1 MLFNKKIDNFAKIFF
16 HDLKN
21 KLLSI
26 KLNLTLFKKTAI
38 KTIQDSHFS
47 ILERIEYNLEESID
61 LVKNY
66 LDLEKYKKTK
76 FLKHTKISLID
87 LIENILKSLQTE
99 IESKN
104 LSVSFSKPKNAEIKI
119 NKEWLY
125 KALYNIIH
133 NAVKYNKENGI
144 IHITLSPHKK
154 GYLLI
159 VKDSGKGIS
168 EEEKDKIFNKFYSN
182 DNKDGHGIGLYMT
195 KVIIESFGGKIDI
208 NSKENKGSTFYI
220 FIPKTAKQIKL
231 KSLAISLA
239 SITVIGFFV
248 INYFFCLIP
257 QNIKVIASDNAKI
270 YKFENGIT
278 AIAGINDKIKIKAYK
293 NLFGNKTLSKIFLKK
308 GDVYINTSGEKL
320 TLITPKG
327 KFNNLGTKFETLS
340 YKTTASSVYEGKI
353 KTKNKTVNTNEG
365 VILAKDIQIK
375 PLPKPVEYI
384 KIKSTE
390 KIKIMWS
397 SPYNKF
403 KLILSKDKNFAN
415 KPLMVFYSSKH
426 IFSIDNIEDGLWYVK
441 IRALNENLLS
451 KSKTKSFISL
461 INYIK
466 AQKAF
471 EKGNIPLALQFLK
484 QSLKTVN
491 NASYKPYMLYA
502 KIMYLKNNLQEAL
515 KYINKA
521 LEIKKE
527 NNALILKAKILYK
540 LKKYKKIPNLIK
552 NITNE
557 EAELIL
563 AKTYIKLGKIK
574 MAKKIIFRI
583 LEKNPKNLEAKK
595 LLKKLN
601 ISII

>member
-38 KTIQDSHFS
+38 KTLQDSHFN

-87 LIENILKSLQTE
+87 LIKDILKSLQTE

-104 LSVSFSKPKNAEIKI
+104 LSISFSKPETAEVKI

-168 EEEKDKIFNKFYSN
+168 EEEKDKIFNKFYSK

-195 KVIIESFGGKIDI
+195 KVIIESFGGKINI

-220 FIPKTAKQIKL
+220 FIPKTAKQIKI

-239 SITVIGFFV
+239 SITVIGFFA

-257 QNIKVIASDNAKI
+257 QNIKVIPSDNTKI
-270 YKFENGIT
+270 YKFENGII

-308 GDVYINTSGEKL
+308 GDIYINTSGKKL

-365 VILAKDIQIK
+365 VILAKDIEIK

-415 KPLMVFYSSKH
+415 KPLIVFYSSKH
-426 IFSIDNIEDGLWYVK
+426 IFSIDNINDGLWYVK
-441 IRALNENLLS
+441 IRAVNENLLS
-451 KSKTKSFISL
+451 KGKVKSFVSL

-466 AQKAF
+466 AKKAF
-471 EKGNIPLALQFLK
+471 EKENIPLAIEFLK
-484 QSLKTVN
+484 KSLKTIN
-491 NASYKPYMLYA
+491 HASYKPYMLYA

-515 KYINKA
+515 YFTNKA

-527 NNALILKAKILYK
+527 NSLLILKAKILYK

-552 NITNE
+552 NTTNE

-563 AKTYIKLGKIK
+563 VKTYIKLGKIK

-583 LEKNPKNLEAKK
+583 LEKNPKNLDAKK

>member
-1 MLFNKKIDNFAKIFF
+1 MLFNRKIDNFAKIFF

-26 KLNLTLFKKTAI
+26 KLNLTLFKKTAL
-38 KTIQDSHFS
+38 KTLQDSHFN
-47 ILERIEYNLEESID
+47 ILERMEYNLEESIE

-76 FLKHTKISLID
+76 FLKHTKTSLIN
-87 LIENILKSLQTE
+87 LTEKILKSLQTE

-104 LSVSFSKPKNAEIKI
+104 LSISFSKPQNAEVKI
-119 NKEWLY
+119 NEDWLY

-133 NAVKYNKENGI
+133 NAVKYNKKNGI
-144 IHITLSPHKK
+144 IHITLSPRKK

-159 VKDSGKGIS
+159 IKDSGKGIS
-168 EEEKDKIFNKFYSN
+168 EEEKDKIFNKFYTK

-220 FIPKTAKQIKL
+220 YIPKAAKQIKI
-231 KSLAISLA
+231 KNLALSLA
-239 SITVIGFFV
+239 SITIIGFFA

-257 QNIKVIASDNAKI
+257 QNIKVTVSDNTKI

-278 AIAGINDKIKIKAYK
+278 AIAGINDEIKIKAYK
-293 NLFGNKTLSKIFLKK
+293 NLFENKTENKIFLKK

-353 KTKNKTVNTNEG
+353 KTKNKTVNTDEG

-375 PLPKPVEYI
+375 HLPKPVEYI
-384 KIKSTE
+384 QIKSNE
-390 KIKIMWS
+390 NIKIMWS
-397 SPYNKF
+397 SPYK
-403 KLILSKDKNFAN
+403 KSKILLSKDKNFIN

-426 IFSIDNIEDGLWYVK
+426 TFSINNINDGLWYVK
-441 IRALNENLLS
+441 IRAVNENLLS
-451 KSKTKSFISL
+451 KGKTKRFISL

-466 AQKAF
+466 AKKAF
-471 EKGNIPLALQFLK
+471 EKENIPLALQFLK
-484 QSLKTVN
+484 QSLKTIN
-491 NASYKPYMLYA
+491 NTSYKPYMLYA

-515 KYINKA
+515 KFTNKA
-521 LEIKKE
+521 LQIKKE
-527 NNALILKAKILYK
+527 NSLLTLKAKILYR
-540 LKKYKKIPNLIK
+540 LKKYKKIPNLIT

-557 EAELIL
+557 EAEMIL
-563 AKTYIKLGKIK
+563 AKTYIKLGKSK

-583 LEKNPKNLEAKK
+583 LEKNPKNIEAQK

-601 ISII
+601 ISIF